1 MTSTEVPTSVPGS
14 ADATAAA
21 AAAAGAPP
29 TGPAAASALP
39 GATAGS
45 PATAP
50 TMLGLDLRGRRVLVA
65 GGGPVA
71 TRRVAAMLDG
81 GADVLVVAPE
91 VGDELRTLA
100 VTGRVSLAERTVE
113 PADVDGCWLV
123 HACTGD
129 AVADAMLA
137 ARADADRVF
146 CVVSS
151 DVSLGSAR
159 TPATASVAGMVLAV
173 TSAGPADPRR
183 VAAVRDSLVALV
195 RGGQVD
201 LGAVRRGEAGL
212 PGGPG
217 GDLST
222 EGLDGWAAAAAAG
235 VAVAAAA
242 AATVAASVSGATPT
256 VEPYTSLLGGPV
268 LHPGT
273 VALVGGG
280 TGEPD
285 LMTVRARTLLAQADV
300 VVADRLGPTSV
311 LGELAD
317 DVEVVHVGK
326 SPGIHQVPQLGIN
339 QILVDKAQAGLRVVR
354 LKGGDPF
361 LFGRGGEEVLACRAA
376 GVPVQVVPG
385 VTSAVAAPEV
395 AGIPVTHRGTADGV
409 HVVNGHGR
417 LTDLDLAA
425 LATPGVTVVMLMGL
439 AGIERIVAEALA
451 GGTAASTPAAV
462 VVRATLPGEQVVH
475 APLAEIADACH
486 AAGLTSTG
494 VIVVGEVAREGFLD
508 PASPGR
514 AAEAPPSRKQL
525 REAAARA

>member
-1 MTSTEVPTSVPGS
+1 MTGPALPSSVPGP
-14 ADATAAA
+14 ADEAS
-21 AAAAGAPP
+21 
-29 TGPAAASALP
+29 AASAP
-39 GATAGS
+39 V
-45 PATAP
+45 PP

-91 VGDELRTLA
+91 TGDELRTLSA
-100 VTGRVSLAERTVE
+100 TGRVSLAERTVE

-129 AVADAMLA
+129 AAADAMLA

-151 DVSLGSAR
+151 DVSVGSAR
-159 TPATASVAGMVLAV
+159 TPATAAVAGMVLAV
-173 TSAGPADPRR
+173 TSTGTADPRR
-183 VAAVRDSLVALV
+183 VVAVRDSLVALV

-201 LGAVRRGEAGL
+201 VGAARRGAAGRRGVAGL

-217 GDLST
+217 GALST
-222 EGLDGWAAAAAAG
+222 EGLDGWAAAAAG
-235 VAVAAAA
+235 VPDPAAA
-242 AATVAASVSGATPT
+242 AATVVTSTSGAAPT
-256 VEPYTSLLGGPV
+256 AEPYTSLLGGPV
-268 LHPGT
+268 LRPGT

-280 TGEPD
+280 TGDPD

-300 VVADRLGPTSV
+300 VVADRLGPTAV
-311 LGELAD
+311 LTELAD
-317 DVEVVHVGK
+317 HVEVVHVGK
-326 SPGIHQVPQLGIN
+326 SPGIHQVPQQGIN
-339 QILVDKAQAGLRVVR
+339 QILVDRAQAGLRVVR
-354 LKGGDPF
+354 LKGGDAF

-385 VTSAVAAPEV
+385 ITSAVAAAEV
-395 AGIPVTHRGTADGV
+395 AGIPVTHRGTADRV

-451 GGTAASTPAAV
+451 GGAAPSRPAAV
-462 VVRATLPGEQVVH
+462 VVRATLPGEQVVR
-475 APLAEIADACH
+475 APLAELASACH
-486 AAGLTSTG
+486 TAGLTSTG

-508 PASPGR
+508 PAAPGR

-525 REAAARA
+525 REAAAAAARA